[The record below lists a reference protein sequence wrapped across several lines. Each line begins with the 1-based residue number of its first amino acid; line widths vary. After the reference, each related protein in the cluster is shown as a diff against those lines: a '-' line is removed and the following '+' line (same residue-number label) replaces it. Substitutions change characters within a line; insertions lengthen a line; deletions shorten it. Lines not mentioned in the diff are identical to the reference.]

1 LKKFSLQDWAAIT
14 LLGLSLS
21 IIGFTLNTMD
31 YYFLGLALMAL
42 SVSGVITPYVKSDHP
57 ARKALEV
64 FLALGAVGTV
74 FLWIPL
80 DGKSFVGTVFYEY
93 LSTGS
98 LLLAALTVFIVVL
111 MLVGFTLSYILPKIR
126 G

>member
-1 LKKFSLQDWAAIT
+1 LKKFSLQGWAAIT

-74 FLWIPL
+74 FY
-80 DGKSFVGTVFYEY
+80 GY

>member
-1 LKKFSLQDWAAIT
+1 M
-14 LLGLSLS
+14 
-21 IIGFTLNTMD
+21 IGFTLNTMD
-31 YYFLGLALMAL
+31 YYFLGLALTAL
-42 SVSGVITPYVKSDHP
+42 SVSGVITSYVKSDHP

-64 FLALGAVGTV
+64 FLALGA
-74 FLWIPL
+74 IE
-80 DGKSFVGTVFYEY
+80 TVFYGY

-111 MLVGFTLSYILPKIR
+111 VLVSFTLSYVLPKIR

>member
-1 LKKFSLQDWAAIT
+1 
-14 LLGLSLS
+14 
-21 IIGFTLNTMD
+21 M
-31 YYFLGLALMAL
+31 
-42 SVSGVITPYVKSDHP
+42 
-57 ARKALEV
+57 EV

-74 FLWIPL
+74 FY
-80 DGKSFVGTVFYEY
+80 GY